1 MSNEKHV
8 AFFMPSLMGG
18 GVERVLLRLAIGF
31 AERGCKV
38 DLVVAKA
45 QRSSG
50 KAASM
55 EGSYLSQV
63 PENVRVVD
71 LGHSRILLSLPGLV
85 AYLRS
90 AKPDAILSGME
101 HVNLITIWAKLLARV
116 KTRVVIGVHN
126 TESVCKEGST
136 LKRYLI
142 RASLKRFWRYADGI
156 VAVSKG
162 VADDYAPYMDIPRKA
177 IQVIYNPAIA
187 PAIAQQAGEEPR
199 HPWFVERTTPLIV
212 SAGRLTTAK
221 NHMLLIQAMATVH
234 AQTGARLVIIG
245 EGPERARLTAE
256 IRRAGLEQA
265 VDMPGFSDNPFSYMK
280 RADAF
285 VLCSAWEGLPTVLIE
300 ALYLGTPVVSTDC
313 PSGPAEILE
322 GGKWGRL
329 VPVGDAGA
337 LAQAIVETLRKP
349 QRNMAV
355 DHADK
360 FSVSNIIGEYAD
372 VLSIRIE
379 R

>member
-1 MSNEKHV
+1 MTKSNGRHV

-45 QRSSG
+45 QRS
-50 KAASM
+50 A
-55 EGSYLSQV
+55 EGSYLAQV

-71 LGHSRILLSLPGLV
+71 LGHSRILLSLPGFV
-85 AYLRS
+85 AYLRRE
-90 AKPDAILSGME
+90 KPDALLSGME
-101 HVNLITIWAKLLARV
+101 HVNLITIWAKLLAGV
-116 KTRVVIGVHN
+116 DTRVVIGVHN
-126 TESVCKEGST
+126 TESVCREGSAF
-136 LKRYLI
+136 KRRLI

-162 VADDYAPYMDIPRKA
+162 VADDYAPYMDIPREA
-177 IQVIYNPAIA
+177 IRVIYNPAIA
-187 PAIAQQAGEEPR
+187 PAIAQQACAEPR
-199 HPWFVERTTPLIV
+199 HPWFVEKTTPLIV

-221 NHMLLIQAMATVH
+221 NHRILIQAMTAVH

-245 EGPERARLTAE
+245 EGPERARLTAQ
-256 IRRAGLEQA
+256 INLAGLEKA

-280 RADAF
+280 HADAF

-300 ALYLGTPVVSTDC
+300 ALYLGTPVVSTEC

-329 VPVGDAGA
+329 VPVDDAGA

-349 QRNMAV
+349 QRNLAV
-355 DHADK
+355 ERAAN
-360 FSVSNIIGEYAD
+360 FSVSNIISEYAD
-372 VLSIRIE
+372 ALCIPIKR
-379 R
+379 